1 MIDTCRLAGR
11 APLAD
16 SPANPPTKG
25 TLATYVK
32 MLVRVSRWHLIS
44 VLIVM
49 VLFSVTEGVGIALL
63 LPTLQVAGFN
73 LAGQGEAGRY
83 AAMVAQ
89 ALVAVGCTRR

>member
-1 MIDTCRLAGR
+1 
-11 APLAD
+11 
-16 SPANPPTKG
+16 
-25 TLATYVK
+25 

-44 VLIVM
+44 ALIVM

>member
-1 MIDTCRLAGR
+1 
-11 APLAD
+11 
-16 SPANPPTKG
+16 
-25 TLATYVK
+25 
-32 MLVRVSRWHLIS
+32 
-44 VLIVM
+44 M